1 MTQNSRHTAFI
12 FKLFAAILVTAFT
25 APVLAQTSTD
35 EALTLEEVIV
45 TATKREQNL
54 QDVPIAISVISS
66 ADIEAAGF
74 TTLSNITRA
83 VPNLAYVEPTAPLFV
98 EYTIRGFSTTGNNAG
113 VDPGVGVYVDGV
125 YLGRG
130 IAFDGVL
137 MDIERVEVL
146 KGPQGTLF
154 GKNTAIGAISIVTRK
169 PQPEFEAA
177 VQLQY
182 GNFDLRQA
190 QAYVNGPLVEDTL
203 FAKLSVNYLKRDGYL
218 DNTTGGSL
226 NDADTLGARAQFL
239 WTANADFESLFTIE
253 ASRDRGV
260 ANYTPITDG
269 NPITDDDFTYDITIP
284 QDTIG
289 TTERD
294 MFAASLQMDYGMNN
308 FDLVSIS
315 SYRSVDSFFETDQD
329 YSELDALQISRR
341 EDQDQFSQEFRIV
354 STGDGP
360 LSWIAGFYYF
370 DQDVDSASIATIGPD
385 FLFAALGIPLVGSG
399 LCPDVLGDI
408 GPPFGVLP
416 CSLYIDVQADIQ
428 SKSYAGFASIT
439 YEFTD
444 SWSFTGGL
452 RYTKEKKELDYS
464 QSSDEPLLA
473 FVFGFPPIPPFNDS
487 FSDSEPSGDAS
498 LIYTVNEDVS
508 TYAKYSHGFKAGGY
522 NATLSS
528 SVSRIRFDPEFVDSY
543 ELGLKSTLLDGR
555 MRLNFAAFYMDFDDK
570 QEQQFVPGSGFVQT
584 NAGKANSKGFEIDA
598 TALLADGWDM
608 AASLGYANAKYK
620 DFLTGEVDENGVPID
635 FAGNRLAAAPEWTAN
650 FSTQYRWGAFD
661 WADLSARAEVS
672 YQSSN
677 FSDAQNTEEFK
688 SDAFTLVSL
697 RFGFVAPTD
706 TWSFTF
712 WVNNLFEEEVWAYA
726 SPSNIPWPGRI
737 FQPINPRTY
746 GIEAR
751 FNF

>member
-1 MTQNSRHTAFI
+1 MTQNSRHTTTF
-12 FKLFAAILVTAFT
+12 FKLLTAILISASTLPAF
-25 APVLAQTSTD
+25 AQTSTD
-35 EALTLEEVIV
+35 ETLTLEEVIV
-45 TATKREQNL
+45 TAQKREQNL
-54 QDVPIAISVISS
+54 QDVPIAISVVSA

-83 VPNLAYVEPTAPLFV
+83 VPNLTYVEPTAPLFV
-98 EYTIRGFSTTGNNAG
+98 EYTLRGFSTTGNNAG

-130 IAFDGVL
+130 VAFDGVL
-137 MDIERVEVL
+137 MDIERIEVL

-154 GKNTAIGAISIVTRK
+154 GKNTAIGAISIITRK
-169 PQPEFEAA
+169 PQPEFDAS

-182 GNFDLRQA
+182 GNFDLFQA
-190 QAYVNGPLVEDTL
+190 QAYLNGSLVENTL

-218 DNTTGGSL
+218 NNTTGGSL

-239 WTANADFESLFTIE
+239 WTASADFESLFTIE

-260 ANYTPITDG
+260 ANYTPVTDG
-269 NPITDDDFTYDITIP
+269 EPITDDDFTYDISIP
-284 QDTIG
+284 QETIG

-294 MFAASLQMDYGMNN
+294 LFAASLQMDYGMDNYD
-308 FDLVSIS
+308 FVSIS

-329 YSELDALQISRR
+329 YTELDALVVSRR
-341 EDQDQFSQEFRIV
+341 EDQNQFSQEFRIV

-370 DQDVDSASIATIGPD
+370 DQDVDSASIANIGPD

-416 CSLYIDVQADIQ
+416 CSLYVDVQADIK

-473 FVFGFPPIPPFNDS
+473 FVFGFPLIPPFNDS

-498 LIYTVNEDVS
+498 LIYLINEDVS

-543 ELGLKSTLLDGR
+543 ELGLKSSPFDKRL
-555 MRLNFAAFYMDFDDK
+555 RLNFAAFYMDFDDK
-570 QEQQFVPGSGFVQT
+570 QEQQFVPGAGFVQT
-584 NAGKANSKGFEIDA
+584 NAGKATSKGFEIDA
-598 TALLADGWDM
+598 TALLAEGWDM
-608 AASLGYANAKYK
+608 AGSLGYANAKYK

-635 FAGNRLAAAPEWTAN
+635 FAGNDLVGAPKWTAN

-661 WADLSARAEVS
+661 WADVALRAEVT
-672 YQSSN
+672 YQSSSY
-677 FSDAQNTEEFK
+677 SDAQNTEEFK
-688 SDAFTLVSL
+688 SDAFTLVNIRIGLNS
-697 RFGFVAPTD
+697 PTD

-712 WVNNLFEEEVWAYA
+712 WTNNLFKEEVWVFA
-726 SPSNIPWPGRI
+726 SPQNIPWPGRI

-746 GIEAR
+746 GVEFR
-751 FNF
+751 YNF